1 MAGIGPENPLDD
13 HKVEPITYAK
23 AVEALPQS
31 EQMEHL
37 MAMDAAIKDAVSKRA
52 FMEGLTKVWEIGKT
66 ILAKG
71 ATGGI

>member
-13 HKVEPITYAK
+13 HVIESATYAK

-31 EQMEHL
+31 EQMEYL
-37 MAMDAAIKDAVSKRA
+37 LAMDAAIKDAVAKRA
-52 FMEGLTKVWEIGKT
+52 FTEGLTKVWEIGKT